1 MFTGCMIL
9 CDGADRM
16 SSGKFLIFGAHNRI
30 NIVGPRGTIDLA
42 FYVRFMTTYVGQL
55 DATLKIYNRQNG
67 NDNPRPN
74 LSVDVHTKLQLAQ
87 GAMPDA
93 AHIFELALGVP
104 QAVIAV
110 SPEAEEAGEDVLLP
124 FDAVFSTNGHE
135 IARMYFSVFFQL
147 KPQVKVTSI

>member
-30 NIVGPRGTIDLA
+30 NIVGPRGTVDLA
-42 FYVRFMTTYVGQL
+42 FYVRFMTAYVGQL
-55 DATLKIYNRQNG
+55 DATLKIYNRQSG
-67 NDNPRPN
+67 NENPRPDM
-74 LSVDVHTKLQLAQ
+74 SVDVHTKLQLAPNM
-87 GAMPDA
+87 MPDA
-93 AHIFELALGVP
+93 AHIFELAIGVP
-104 QAVIAV
+104 QTKLFVGT
-110 SPEAEEAGEDVLLP
+110 EAEMLQEDVLLP